1 MKGSPTGNNPSCF
14 AEAKSL
20 PTLSKAQ
27 DVNIQAIDLTLLQL
41 EERFSDNDDLLM
53 AISSIEEFDLIKL
66 QPLKKLG
73 KRSFKIT

>member
-1 MKGSPTGNNPSCF
+1 MDIRIFFTKKRPLDDEDYPTGNNPSCF

-27 DVNIQAIDLTLLQL
+27 DVNIQAIDLTLLQS

-53 AISSIEEFDLIKL
+53 AISSIE
-66 QPLKKLG
+66 
-73 KRSFKIT
+73 